1 MKRFY
6 CAGVVGLALLF
17 AGAARANDFHGY
29 KGSPGNY
36 NFNFTPDNKNG
47 PGDCG
52 CDKHKYD
59 DCKDGQDPY
68 GDHCDYHHHDPKGC
82 DTDPAAVPLPPAS
95 ALGAVGLV
103 MAGAVKWLRS
113 RRPAMS

>member
-17 AGAARANDFHGY
+17 AGAARASDFNGY
-29 KGSPGNY
+29 KGSPGNF
-36 NFNFTPDNKNG
+36 NFNFTPGNNMG

-59 DCKDGQDPY
+59 DGKDGKDPY
-68 GDHCDYHHHDPKGC
+68 GDKHDNHHYDHGMKGC
-82 DTDPAAVPLPPAS
+82 DPAAVPLPPAS